1 MWDVT
6 HYLIK
11 AMQLN
16 YVKQCIG
23 ITNSYKSLPSLH
35 KDDIYLDEKHKVKVI
50 ISSEPTYGYVLRVLA

>member
-1 MWDVT
+1 M
-6 HYLIK
+6 
-11 AMQLN
+11 
-16 YVKQCIG
+16 VKQCIE